1 MHLPSGALQIIK
13 QLENKGFSAYIVGGC
28 VRDIILERNPNDW
41 DITTNAL
48 PTDIKKIFQ
57 YTYDTG
63 IAHGTVTVIL
73 NDQHFEVTTYRV
85 ENQYND
91 YRRPSSVDFV
101 NNIEE
106 DLSRRDFTMNAIAY
120 HPDKGFVDPYNGI
133 TDIEHRIIRAVGD
146 PTVRFT
152 EDALRILRAIR
163 FSAQLNFYIDQNT
176 QDALIRTKHLLQF
189 ISKERIRDEFN
200 KICLSDFTD
209 SFGFFKYQNVI
220 VKIYDWQILPYISEY
235 INDIFN
241 KLDDEKISD
250 LLQALDKMPTN
261 LISRYSTLL
270 YLAQSGDYT
279 KEALK
284 DLKFDNHTI
293 KNVVIFCK
301 YFFDISQKINTIDRI
316 ELKRLLGQCGIQ
328 NLNNILKLLEI
339 NAHLSNEIY
348 DEQKIVNLKYEI
360 KDILLKAECYTVKD
374 LAITGHDLK
383 ELNIA
388 TGKEI
393 GVKLNEA
400 LEFVFKFP
408 KKNHKFDILNYLVTQ

>member
-1 MHLPSGALQIIK
+1 D
-13 QLENKGFSAYIVGGC
+13 
-28 VRDIILERNPNDW
+28 RTPNDW

-48 PTDIKKIFQ
+48 PTDIKNIFQ

-73 NDQHFEVTTYRV
+73 DNQHFEVTTYRV

-120 HPDKGFVDPYNGI
+120 HPEKGFVDPYNGI
-133 TDIEHRIIRAVGD
+133 SDIKHSRIRAVGD
-146 PTVRFT
+146 PKVRFT

-209 SFGFFKYQNVI
+209 SLGLFDYQNAI
-220 VKIYDWQILPYISEY
+220 VQMYDWQILPYISKY

-241 KLDDEKISD
+241 KLDDDKISD
-250 LLQALDKMPTN
+250 LVRALHNMPTN

-270 YLAQSGDYT
+270 YLAQSGDYAKT
-279 KEALK
+279 ALK

-301 YFFDISQKINTIDRI
+301 YFFDISQKIHTIDRI
-316 ELKRLLGQCGIQ
+316 ELKRLLGQCGIE
-328 NLNNILKLLEI
+328 NLNNILKLLQI
-339 NAHLSNEIY
+339 NSYLSNGIWE
-348 DEQKIVNLKYEI
+348 DATIVNLQYEI
-360 KDILLKAECYTVKD
+360 KDILLKEECYTIKD
-374 LAITGHDLK
+374 LAITGHDLQ

-393 GVKLNEA
+393 GVK
-400 LEFVFKFP
+400 
-408 KKNHKFDILNYLVTQ
+408 